1 MATESYRNVE
11 ICRKPMS
18 KTIYKYVHTTVI
30 CQNNRC
36 NNRINI
42 TFYFIFSY
50 FLIWFFIFL
59 YQVHITDDV
68 FDPFLR
74 PFWGL
79 LCRDHSHELVHSQ
92 SLLAAFNSDR
102 SNKSSRLS
110 KPEYFCYLFGLV
122 LVLLPT
128 PRSLLRVFAICY
140 LL

>member
-18 KTIYKYVHTTVI
+18 KTTYKYVHTTVI
-30 CQNNRC
+30 CQNNNC

-42 TFYFIFSY
+42 IILFYIFSFD
-50 FLIWFFIFL
+50 FLFFFCTKYL
-59 YQVHITDDV
+59 HITDDV

-102 SNKSSRLS
+102 SSKSSRLS
-110 KPEYFCYLFGLV
+110 KLEYFCYLFGLV

-128 PRSLLRVFAICY
+128 PPSLLRVFAICY